1 MRNTWFT
8 SRFSLP
14 LLMGFSL
21 QTYPIF

>member
-8 SRFSLP
+8 SRFFLS

-21 QTYPIF
+21 QTYSIF